1 MILFGYCIGI
11 LFFFTISKTSTAEF
25 QLPVKGADLESAGP
39 LCQFTVAELSGVMSW
54 KAPRFQWR
62 FLPLFVHISQ
72 WYKLQSCST
81 IISGLYFTHENSV
94 KQSHCRN
101 GPIRQICPLKALLQ
115 LTGNVSDQVVSKPLI
130 RCISLTLLSYSCSS
144 CLCCFSYDHSPS
156 LCIVTHSAATPIYGV
171 IIPSEVITHF
181 FPPCLL
187 TNYAHILYTPFTEL
201 VLMRPLT
208 V

>member
-1 MILFGYCIGI
+1 M
-11 LFFFTISKTSTAEF
+11 
-25 QLPVKGADLESAGP
+25 
-39 LCQFTVAELSGVMSW
+39 
-54 KAPRFQWR
+54 
-62 FLPLFVHISQ
+62 HISQ

-81 IISGLYFTHENSV
+81 IISSLYFTHENSV
-94 KQSHCRN
+94 KQSHCRK

-115 LTGNVSDQVVSKPLI
+115 LTGNASDQVVSKPLI

-156 LCIVTHSAATPIYGV
+156 WCIVTHSAATPIYGV
-171 IIPSEVITHF
+171 IINSEVITHF